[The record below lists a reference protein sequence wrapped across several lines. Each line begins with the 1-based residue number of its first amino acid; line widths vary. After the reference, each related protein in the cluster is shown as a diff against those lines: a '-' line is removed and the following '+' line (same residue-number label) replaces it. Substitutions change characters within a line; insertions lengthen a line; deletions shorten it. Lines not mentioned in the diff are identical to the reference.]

1 MRHEKRWEPLNRGEG
16 VSSFTDDLLVKVLAE
31 ERNGLGL
38 FEVAEPFAFDIGFL
52 GSGETIIVPAGFR
65 TDFASI
71 PWFARWLFPTSGKV
85 AKAALLHDYMLLLN
99 DPRAADAFEE
109 ALAVAGVGQPRRWIM
124 VTAVRLWSLL

>member
-1 MRHEKRWEPLNRGEG
+1 MHQSPFTLRGGAYVRDAAGKAMGALNRGEG

-52 GSGETIIVPAGFR
+52 GSGETITVPIGFR

-71 PWFARWLFPTSGKV
+71 PWFACKMAFSNERKGREGGV
-85 AKAALLHDYMLLLN
+85 AA
-99 DPRAADAFEE
+99 
-109 ALAVAGVGQPRRWIM
+109 
-124 VTAVRLWSLL
+124 